1 MHEASIVREI
11 LDVAGARAGAARVL
25 QIRVQVG
32 QLSGV
37 SPDALAF
44 YFEILRSD
52 TVGPQAEL
60 EVALVPLRGR
70 CVACGGAVDLPELTW
85 SCPQCTGALV
95 FDNGTEL
102 SLTSLVVEPWVR

>member
-11 LDVAGARAGAARVL
+11 LETAGARAGGARVR
-25 QIRVQVG
+25 QVRVEVG

-37 SPDALAF
+37 SPDALTF
-44 YFEILRSD
+44 YFEILRGD

-70 CVACGGAVDLPELTW
+70 CTACGRAARLQELTW
-85 SCPQCTGALV
+85 SCAQCAGALV

-102 SLTSLVVEPWVR
+102 SLTSLVVEHA